1 MTTAAGGDLL
11 SGMEDALEGRLH
23 RTIERL
29 GIERARAMA
38 MTAADRRCVE
48 AANLVMMDEDLQ
60 AGFVHAGFALTVS
73 AA

>member
-1 MTTAAGGDLL
+1 MATAAGGDLL

-38 MTAADRRCVE
+38 TTAADRRCIGSVKNLGQ
-48 AANLVMMDEDLQ
+48 AACLSRADWP
-60 AGFVHAGFALTVS
+60 G
-73 AA
+73 